1 MLGWPPPYR
10 EPFRRLLVHPT
21 VVSRLN
27 EFSGSGFRLDHGPLL
42 ISATEGTEGHYLH
55 GSGEPFSPAT
65 WYHQQNGKI
74 YCRGITVAWQL
85 TDCNPGDGGFAVI
98 PGSHK
103 TCEPTPPEI
112 RSLAEYG
119 ELVVQP
125 ALRAGDVLFFAE
137 TATHGTLPWKGKT
150 QRRSVLYKYASR
162 GAARAT
168 GKYFTPTGALRC
180 LDRRTH
186 ARTASRPLRTR
197 RPPQG
202 TAPAGIRRPKNLG
215 LRRAKMDARERYFWD
230 LTGYSGRPQCP
241 HRRGIE
247 ANAMP
252 PSTTAWSGCS
262 NPPKMAVPEA
272 SRTRFKALANRPSR
286 TCSNCPIPIA
296 NPSAACWCIPKSSPT
311 STQCA
316 ARDSATTTAL
326 GSPTAPREPRA
337 SSCTAQASPTGPTW
351 PTITRTGSSTALE
364 SP

>member
-1 MLGWPPPYR
+1 MDKHLYTVSEEEKYYFDLRGYLVVRNALTTEKVDECNAVIDHFADQISVYPDSLARGSSALQGTTSRQQLTGMLGWPPPYR

-21 VVSRLN
+21 IVSRLN
-27 EFSGSGFRLDHGPLL
+27 EFSGPGFRLDHGPLL

-55 GSGEPFSPAT
+55 GAGEPFSPAT

-125 ALRAGDVLFFAE
+125 AMRAGDVLFFAE

-168 GKYFTPTGALRC
+168 GKYFTPQARYGAWIDELTPEQQAVLYGPSVHHKGLPL
-180 LDRRTH
+180 LDSDGQKT
-186 ARTASRPLRTR
+186 
-197 RPPQG
+197 
-202 TAPAGIRRPKNLG
+202 
-215 LRRAKMDARERYFWD
+215 W
-230 LTGYSGRPQCP
+230 
-241 HRRGIE
+241 
-247 ANAMP
+247 
-252 PSTTAWSGCS
+252 
-262 NPPKMAVPEA
+262 
-272 SRTRFKALANRPSR
+272 
-286 TCSNCPIPIA
+286 IA
-296 NPSAACWCIPKSSPT
+296 
-311 STQCA
+311 
-316 ARDSATTTAL
+316 
-326 GSPTAPREPRA
+326 
-337 SSCTAQASPTGPTW
+337 
-351 PTITRTGSSTALE
+351 E
-364 SP
+364 S

>member
-1 MLGWPPPYR
+1 MQRRHRPLRRPDRRLPRHPRPRVKRALQGTTSRQQLTGMLGWPSPYR

-27 EFSGSGFRLDHGPLL
+27 EFSGPGFRLDHGPLL

-125 ALRAGDVLFFAE
+125 AMRAGDVLFFRRDRHPRHPPLEGQNAAALRALQIRFPGRSPSYGQILHP
-137 TATHGTLPWKGKT
+137 TGTL
-150 QRRSVLYKYASR
+150 RH
-162 GAARAT
+162 
-168 GKYFTPTGALRC
+168 

-186 ARTASRPLRTR
+186 SRTTSRPLRAG
-197 RPPQG
+197 RPP
-202 TAPAGIRRPKNLG
+202 
-215 LRRAKMDARERYFWD
+215 
-230 LTGYSGRPQCP
+230 
-241 HRRGIE
+241 
-247 ANAMP
+247 
-252 PSTTAWSGCS
+252 
-262 NPPKMAVPEA
+262 
-272 SRTRFKALANRPSR
+272 
-286 TCSNCPIPIA
+286 
-296 NPSAACWCIPKSSPT
+296 
-311 STQCA
+311 
-316 ARDSATTTAL
+316 
-326 GSPTAPREPRA
+326 
-337 SSCTAQASPTGPTW
+337 
-351 PTITRTGSSTALE
+351 
-364 SP
+364 